1 MNVELGLRTYLLA
14 MASNPDTNLI
24 NVNSC
29 CSKQIIN
36 STGKRQKCEPILW
49 TSISLKL
56 FWKKKDLIRINPKD
70 DQGKD
75 SRSMH
80 SFNHSWL
87 SHRLRQVESQF
98 EEKKSNLAT
107 PIRTIFIYIRIKRFL
122 DFFVINNRIMF
133 CTRTLK
139 MDPAYGHYSHW
150 NVKIKNLF
158 CLMYLNQF

>member
-1 MNVELGLRTYLLA
+1 MGIGMVYLLA
-14 MASNPDTNLI
+14 MASNPDTSLI
-24 NVNSC
+24 SVNSC

-36 STGKRQKCEPILW
+36 STGILW
-49 TSISLKL
+49 ASMPLKL
-56 FWKKKDLIRINPKD
+56 FWKIDSIRIIPKD

-80 SFNHSWL
+80 YFNHSWL

-98 EEKKSNLAT
+98 EEKKSNLAK

>member
-36 STGKRQKCEPILW
+36 STGKRQTYEAHIVSFNALE
-49 TSISLKL
+49 IVL
-56 FWKKKDLIRINPKD
+56 KKKDSIRIIPKD

-80 SFNHSWL
+80 SII
-87 SHRLRQVESQF
+87 V
-98 EEKKSNLAT
+98 
-107 PIRTIFIYIRIKRFL
+107 
-122 DFFVINNRIMF
+122 D
-133 CTRTLK
+133 
-139 MDPAYGHYSHW
+139 
-150 NVKIKNLF
+150 
-158 CLMYLNQF
+158 